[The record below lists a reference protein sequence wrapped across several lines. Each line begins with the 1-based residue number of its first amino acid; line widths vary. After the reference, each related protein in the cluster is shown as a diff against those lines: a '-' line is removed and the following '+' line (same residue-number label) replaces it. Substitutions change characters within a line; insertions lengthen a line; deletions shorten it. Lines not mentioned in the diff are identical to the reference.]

1 MISTYRQLEML
12 RRCWRKWTGPKNHM
26 FDLLNLS
33 YTEHFSGKCLACR
46 TVNGQGLSNDTR
58 TSRSSGVFLA
68 LSLPRSMDQL
78 ARRTS
83 APRNQR
89 SRSVVQSTAFERLT
103 QEPLS
108 KRWYSSY
115 TQNDRTLRA
124 FPHDS
129 SEATRGH
136 LAHHRDRA
144 PELLSSLF

>member
-1 MISTYRQLEML
+1 ML
-12 RRCWRKWTGPKNHM
+12 RRCWRKWTGPQNSI
-26 FDLLNLS
+26 FDLVNLS
-33 YTEHFSGKCLACR
+33 HNQHFSGHCLACR
-46 TVNGQGLSNDTR
+46 TVNGQGLSNGKLV
-58 TSRSSGVFLA
+58 SRSSGMFLA
-68 LSLPRSMDQL
+68 LSVPRRMDQL

-89 SRSVVQSTAFERLT
+89 SRSVLQSTAFERLT

-115 TQNDRTLRA
+115 TQHDRTLRA

-129 SEATRGH
+129 SEATRGN

-144 PELLSSLF
+144 PELLSTLFY